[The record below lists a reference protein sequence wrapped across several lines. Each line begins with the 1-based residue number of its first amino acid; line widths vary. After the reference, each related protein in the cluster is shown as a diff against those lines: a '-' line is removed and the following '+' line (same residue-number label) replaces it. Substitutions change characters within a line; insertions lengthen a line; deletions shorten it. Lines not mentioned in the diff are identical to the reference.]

1 MPQLDSSTYVGQI
14 FWLLLTFVPLYLIL
28 WKVALPRIASVLE
41 QRQEKIEDDLVRAE
55 KLKVEAAAILA
66 DYNKALEEAR
76 GRAVAALKVA
86 SDEMAAAA
94 EERSEALNSKLAA
107 RLKDAE
113 AKITT
118 AKEAALASIKPV
130 AVEAASAA
138 SAKLIG
144 AAIASDKVESA
155 VAKAFADSA

>member
-1 MPQLDSSTYVGQI
+1 
-14 FWLLLTFVPLYLIL
+14 
-28 WKVALPRIASVLE
+28 
-41 QRQEKIEDDLVRAE
+41 
-55 KLKVEAAAILA
+55 
-66 DYNKALEEAR
+66 
-76 GRAVAALKVA
+76 
-86 SDEMAAAA
+86 MAAAA
-94 EERSEALNSKLAA
+94 EERSEALNSKLATK
-107 RLKDAE
+107 LKDAE
-113 AKITT
+113 AKIAT